1 MTEVLATKVEEKAAE
16 TVDRDA
22 MAVVVVALAEMV
34 IVDQEVHAVM
44 ETEVQEEMLVL
55 KVIVRKDLK
64 VIVLRVTVHNV
75 LRVIVRKDRTVT
87 DLREIRIVNK
97 DRTVIVRKG
106 NKADATKVD
115 QDAKVNTPM
124 AIVHKDRANK
134 VVAVVKT
141 EETIAEEIQT
151 SNVRMENIHVL
162 KANRLKRVS

>member
-1 MTEVLATKVEEKAAE
+1 MTEVLATKGEEKAVE
-16 TVDRDA
+16 TVDRGA
-22 MAVVVVALAEMV
+22 MAVVVAVRDVTE

-106 NKADATKVD
+106 NKADAMKVG

-124 AIVHKDRANK
+124 ANVHRDKVNK
-134 VVAVVKT
+134 GEDAK
-141 EETIAEEIQT
+141 TIAEEIQT
-151 SNVRMENIHVL
+151 SNVRMENIHAL
-162 KANRLKRVS
+162 KASRLRLVS